1 MAIGKRDM
9 ERQEELFVPTADL
22 ARSPGHIFYER
33 LNAVLA
39 EADFDRLVE
48 ELCEPLY
55 ATRGRPSIAPG
66 IDFRMMLLGFF
77 EGLESDRGIAWRC
90 SDSLSVRSFLGL
102 PLTAKTPDHSSLSRI
117 RQRLTPEVHE
127 AVFNFVLQVLVD
139 HDLLDADSVA
149 VDGSKLTQLSGAS
162 SDAKAATVIR
172 ST

>member
-1 MAIGKRDM
+1 
-9 ERQEELFVPTADL
+9 
-22 ARSPGHIFYER
+22 
-33 LNAVLA
+33 
-39 EADFDRLVE
+39 
-48 ELCEPLY
+48 
-55 ATRGRPSIAPG
+55 
-66 IDFRMMLLGFF
+66 
-77 EGLESDRGIAWRC
+77 
-90 SDSLSVRSFLGL
+90 LGL